1 MSVVVAKSFENDS
14 MSILNN
20 VSIIEIKDKTIFY
33 TVQDRDDVKTISIDA
48 IFVGIGRVLNIEGL
62 DLEKAG
68 IHCDEKK
75 TKLIVN
81 NNLQTTNHDVYV
93 VGDVVGSFMFTHTAE
108 EHAKVVINNLLS
120 PLKKKMPTTMPWV
133 TFTDPQAATF
143 GKSID
148 DLEKEGTWYEVL
160 KTSFEDEDRAITDDT
175 RDGFVQVYLGTKGR
189 LLGGTMVGEDA
200 GELISELLLLHS
212 VQLPLSKLFDK
223 VYPYPS
229 KSRINRRLAQL

>member
-1 MSVVVAKSFENDS
+1 

-175 RDGFVQVYLGTKGR
+175 RDGFVQVYLLFLNHLYFFQR
-189 LLGGTMVGEDA
+189 
-200 GELISELLLLHS
+200 
-212 VQLPLSKLFDK
+212 LPLAD
-223 VYPYPS
+223 
-229 KSRINRRLAQL
+229 Q